1 MNRKWIVP
9 RCRDFNRSSR
19 QSRIYVAGGCDV
31 ISCLTSMMRGHLK
44 SEELYFIFC
53 YELDE
58 QLQLKWSSFVSKS
71 RLFNLW
77 WKIYDIKRQRQQN
90 ILDQTLW
97 NNCNVITNRD
107 LLSLTFEMRSLT
119 RRCSDWCS
127 AHSALL
133 APATSSAP
141 CPPRRPANGAAS
153 SCGRPSPAPT
163 AWPSCL
169 HQPGRCELQRCH
181 GYIADCAGT
190 PSGSPHKGQRSS
202 HEADRQTDRHTDRS
216 NQPELRPLVLPW
228 RWCSSPL
235 RGTTTG
241 GRYYPWVSGKQ
252 NRGTD
257 PSRITFWAFKTS
269 DIQRAS
275 DTERLC
281 LDSLWFDDVD
291 YWDFFYGLST
301 CIYDRKRIWKNIQ
314 FLSDCYCPT

>member
-53 YELDE
+53 YELNE
-58 QLQLKWSSFVSKS
+58 QLQLKWGSFVSKS

-97 NNCNVITNRD
+97 NNSNVITNRD

-202 HEADRQTDRHTDRS
+202 HEADRQTDIRTDRT
-216 NQPELRPLVLPW
+216 NQSWGHL
-228 RWCSSPL
+228 CCHGDDAPL
-235 RGTTTG
+235 RYVARRLEAGIILG
-241 GRYYPWVSGKQ
+241 WAGNRIEAQIRQESPFELLKHLIFNVLLIQNDCVS
-252 NRGTD
+252 
-257 PSRITFWAFKTS
+257 IH
-269 DIQRAS
+269 
-275 DTERLC
+275 C
-281 LDSLWFDDVD
+281 DSMM
-291 YWDFFYGLST
+291 
-301 CIYDRKRIWKNIQ
+301 
-314 FLSDCYCPT
+314 